1 RLLIS
6 VVKIS
11 LSCEIGQPP
20 HRNQPGFHPTPI
32 CKRYVVGIPAEL
44 AKISKFSLFLL
55 LSSLCLLPSAFC
67 LLPSAFVK
75 KICFFADRV
84 LH

>member
-1 RLLIS
+1 QRLLIS

-44 AKISKFSLFLL
+44 AKSEFPLYCHCERSEAIPKSLVTYEGFIKRTDNLDL
-55 LSSLCLLPSAFC
+55 
-67 LLPSAFVK
+67 V
-75 KICFFADRV
+75 
-84 LH
+84 

>member
-44 AKISKFSLFLL
+44 AKKYKVRSAHPTFTLDLVRSLHANCTQ
-55 LSSLCLLPSAFC
+55 S
-67 LLPSAFVK
+67 V
-75 KICFFADRV
+75 
-84 LH
+84 

>member
-1 RLLIS
+1 QRLLIS

-32 CKRYVVGIPAEL
+32 CKRYVVGIRAEL
-44 AKISKFSLFLL
+44 ANFYTTLTERFPEK
-55 LSSLCLLPSAFC
+55 A
-67 LLPSAFVK
+67 
-75 KICFFADRV
+75 V
-84 LH
+84 LVLT